1 MHVCII
7 IRVGIIYILLP
18 GSTFEYNITNIITF
32 WRDIELHIIIYYDLL
47 LLFFMLG
54 TFDFFFFFIYESSA
68 KRIAIFYEFKGP
80 GNVNEN
86 IHKTTIIIISRKVGL
101 CEFSF

>member
-1 MHVCII
+1 M
-7 IRVGIIYILLP
+7 
-18 GSTFEYNITNIITF
+18 
-32 WRDIELHIIIYYDLL
+32 IYYYYFSCWVLSI
-47 LLFFMLG
+47 
-54 TFDFFFFFIYESSA
+54 FFFFFIYESSA